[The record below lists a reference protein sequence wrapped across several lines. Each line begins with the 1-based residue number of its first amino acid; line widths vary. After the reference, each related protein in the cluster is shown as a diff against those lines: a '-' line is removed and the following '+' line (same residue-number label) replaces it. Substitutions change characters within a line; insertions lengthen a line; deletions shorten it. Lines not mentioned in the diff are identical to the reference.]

1 MFSISQYASN
11 YFDTYD
17 NEFAQVLVDI
27 IRDLCHNS
35 ILPIGCPIPPE
46 LPSSPLTLGFDAML
60 ASSTFSIHH
69 QEWIIWLF
77 FISLPFAEISAS
89 EPPYFETEIR
99 PILREHCFDCHGAT
113 AELEGGLD
121 LRLVRFMKS
130 GGDSGMAIVP
140 GNPAS
145 SLLLER
151 VHEGDM
157 PPGESR
163 VSPEKIAILEEWIR
177 QGAPTLRAESEEIG
191 PGIPITEE
199 ERNYWAYRPI
209 TRPRIPEFST
219 DERIRT
225 PIDALIAN
233 AMPEGLTFSSD
244 ADRFTLIQR
253 AYYALIGLPPTLE
266 QINKWQQHAD
276 SNWYDQLIEEL
287 LASPHY
293 GERWARH
300 WLDTAGYA
308 DSDGYTVADRSR
320 EWAWRYRDYV
330 IKSFNTDKPFDQ
342 LIIEQLAGDELAGPI
357 VGDLTERQIE
367 LLTATGFLRMAADGT
382 GSGDNSPEARNK
394 TIADTLQIVGT
405 TLLGSSVHCAQCHD
419 HRYDPISQVDYFAL
433 RAVFEPALD
442 WKAWK
447 PPAARLISLSTEQ
460 DRAEAAK
467 IEEEV
472 KQIAAE
478 KATKQA
484 AFIKEVFEE
493 ELLKYEEPL
502 QSQLRTAY
510 ETPAKDRDT
519 EQTKLLA
526 SNPSINISAGVLYQY
541 RPDAA
546 EELKKFDA
554 QIAELRAKK
563 PVEQFIMALIE
574 PPNHQPVTHLFHRG
588 DFNQPKQ
595 VVVPAGLTVAAAEGE
610 RVTFPNNAPEL
621 PTTGRR
627 LAFANWLTNPENP
640 LAARAIVNRIWMHHF
655 GRGIVA
661 TPGDFGK
668 LGSEPT
674 HPELLDWLARDFI
687 DHGWSLKHLHTQI
700 LTSTAW
706 RQSSFRH
713 PSGEAIDADNQ
724 YYWRKSLQRVEAE
737 ILRDSILL
745 ASGSL
750 NPKLYGPPVEVAE
763 DETGQVRIDSKQ
775 PRRSLYAQIRRSQPV
790 GMLQAFDAPV
800 MKVNCD
806 VRSNTTVAPQS
817 LMMLNGEFVL
827 EQAGLVADRTIE
839 LAAMDSQQTIQFDLS
854 QLPSPIWS
862 YGTGEV
868 NEETGTVSK
877 FVDLPHFT
885 GSSWQGGPKA
895 PDSVFGWVILNAN
908 GGHPGNRKLPALRRW
923 TAPTDGQVSIA
934 GTLQHGSEN
943 GDGVRGRVFS
953 SGGQRGLWQV
963 QNNSTPTN
971 VTTFTV
977 QAGEA
982 IDMVVDCL
990 ENENSDSFNWPVKL
1004 TFTPVGGDAVVHDSI
1019 TAFRGPADDFSELP
1033 AQIIAAWQLI
1043 LARSPSP
1050 DELKMSMEF
1059 ASQQLKLM
1067 THHSAGTAPNRT
1079 PGKQVLVNICQMLM
1093 NSNEFLYIE

>member
-1 MFSISQYASN
+1 
-11 YFDTYD
+11 
-17 NEFAQVLVDI
+17 
-27 IRDLCHNS
+27 
-35 ILPIGCPIPPE
+35 
-46 LPSSPLTLGFDAML
+46 ML
-60 ASSTFSIHH
+60 ASSTISKHH
-69 QEWIIWLF
+69 QRWIICFF
-77 FISLPFAEISAS
+77 FISLPFSEILAS

-99 PILREHCFDCHGAT
+99 PILREYCFDCHGAT
-113 AELEGGLD
+113 DELEGGLD

-140 GNPAS
+140 GDPAA
-145 SLLLER
+145 SLLLDR

-177 QGAPTLRAESEEIG
+177 QGTPTLRAEPQKIG

-209 TRPRIPEFST
+209 IRPDIPEFSG

-225 PIDALIAN
+225 PIDALLAK

-253 AYYALIGLPPTLE
+253 AYHDLIGLPPTFE
-266 QINKWQQHAD
+266 QIEKWQQHAD

-287 LASPHY
+287 MASQHY

-320 EWAWRYRDYV
+320 DWAWRYRDYV
-330 IKSFNTDKPFDQ
+330 IKSFNSDKPFDQ
-342 LIIEQLAGDELAGPI
+342 FIIEQLAGDELAGPI

-419 HRYDPISQVDYFAL
+419 HRYDPISHEDYFAL

-447 PPAARLISLSTEQ
+447 PPAARLVSLSTEQ

-467 IEEEV
+467 IEDEV

-478 KATKQA
+478 KVTKQA
-484 AFIKEVFEE
+484 AFINEVFEQ

-502 QSQLRTAY
+502 RSQLRTAY
-510 ETPAKDRDT
+510 ETPVKERDP

-526 SNPSINISAGVLYQY
+526 SHPSINISAGVLYQY

-546 EELKKFDA
+546 EELKKIDA

-563 PVEQFIMALIE
+563 PIEQFIMALIE
-574 PPNHQPVTHLFHRG
+574 PPNHHPATHLFHRG
-588 DFNQPKQ
+588 DYNQPKQ
-595 VVVPAGLTVAAAEGE
+595 VVEPAGLTVTAAEGE
-610 RVTFPNNAPEL
+610 RVTFQDNNPEL

-627 LAFANWLTNPENP
+627 LAFARWLTSPENP

-668 LGSEPT
+668 LGSVPT
-674 HPELLDWLARDFI
+674 HPELLDWLAQDFI
-687 DHGWSLKHLHTQI
+687 DHGWSLKHLHRQI

-713 PSGEAIDADNQ
+713 PAGEAIDADNQ

-745 ASGSL
+745 ASASL
-750 NPKLYGPPVEVAE
+750 DPKLYGPPVEVAE

-775 PRRSLYAQIRRSQPV
+775 PRRSLYAKIRRSQPV
-790 GMLQAFDAPV
+790 GMLQTFDAPV
-800 MKVNCD
+800 MNVNCD
-806 VRSNTTVAPQS
+806 VRASTTVAPQS

-827 EQAGLVADRTIE
+827 EQAGLVANRTIE
-839 LAAMDSQQTIQFDLS
+839 LAATDSQQTILFDLS
-854 QLPSPIWS
+854 QLPKLPSPIWS

-868 NEETGTVSK
+868 NDETGTVIK
-877 FVDLPHFT
+877 LVELPHFT

-908 GGHPGNRKLPALRRW
+908 GGHPGNRKLPAVRRW
-923 TAPTDGQVSIA
+923 TAPADGQVSIA
-934 GTLQHGSEN
+934 GTLHHGSEN
-943 GDGVRGRVFS
+943 GDGVRGRVLS
-953 SGGQRGLWQV
+953 AGGQRGRWQV

-971 VTTFTV
+971 VSQFTV
-977 QAGEA
+977 QTGEA
-982 IDMVVDCL
+982 IDLVVDCL
-990 ENENSDSFNWPVKL
+990 ENENSDSFNWPLKL
-1004 TFTPVGGDAVVHDSI
+1004 TFTSIGGDAVVHDSV
-1019 TAFRGPADDFSELP
+1019 TAFRGPPEDLSHLP
-1033 AQIIAAWQLI
+1033 GQITVAWKLI
-1043 LARSPSP
+1043 LARSPSQ
-1050 DELKMSMEF
+1050 DELKMSLDF

-1067 THHSAGTAPNRT
+1067 SYNSAGTATDRS